1 MLFCLP
7 KNVVVQVSGFREFL
21 NLLLLVKGSR
31 DMIYVRCDQV
41 DDLLCMMV
49 ELKEEMERLRSTR
62 KCKQAIDWWN
72 NSQQYQRETP

>member
-1 MLFCLP
+1 
-7 KNVVVQVSGFREFL
+7 VVDQVSGFREFL
-21 NLLLLVKGSR
+21 NLLLPVKGSR

-62 KCKQAIDWWN
+62 KCKQAIDW
-72 NSQQYQRETP
+72 

>member
-7 KNVVVQVSGFREFL
+7 KNVVDQVSGFREFL
-21 NLLLLVKGSR
+21 NLLLPVKGSR

-62 KCKQAIDWWN
+62 KCKQAIDW
-72 NSQQYQRETP
+72 

>member
-7 KNVVVQVSGFREFL
+7 KNVVDQVSGFREFL

-62 KCKQAIDWWN
+62 KCKQAIDW
-72 NSQQYQRETP
+72 